1 MTLSL
6 PPVVGGTED
15 RLHSGGEREILQ
27 DYSSEHSSLTKTES
41 DPPGDLSLPGK
52 LIITQGP
59 GLCVSVCVCM
69 IMYVCLDIKDILW
82 FFCILFSQ

>member
-1 MTLSL
+1 M
-6 PPVVGGTED
+6 GGTED
-15 RLHSGGEREILQ
+15 RLHSGGEREILH

-41 DPPGDLSLPGK
+41 DPPGDLSLRGK

>member
-1 MTLSL
+1 M
-6 PPVVGGTED
+6 GGTED

-41 DPPGDLSLPGK
+41 DPPGDLSLRGK

>member
-1 MTLSL
+1 
-6 PPVVGGTED
+6 VGGTED

-27 DYSSEHSSLTKTES
+27 DYRSEHRSLTKTES

-59 GLCVSVCVCM
+59 GPDPCVSVRVCM
-69 IMYVCLDIKDILW
+69 IVYVCLDIKDILW
-82 FFCILFSQ
+82 FFYILFSQ